1 MNRKLKVLW
10 ITNFPLPDVCI
21 EIGVLP
27 HKSGSWMYSLAKQ
40 LSSIGEIELSIL
52 SFYNNIQFEGV
63 VKGINYVVLPTK
75 LLNDIDQLYIKYR
88 QLTKKLKPDLL
99 HIHGTES
106 VFGFYYLEACPNV
119 KSIVSIQGLVQICSR
134 YFYGSIGY
142 LDMLRNTSLIEVL
155 KKNTFFHQKK
165 RFKLKGESEIKYFSK
180 ADLVLGRT
188 TWDYSHSTIFN
199 NCVDYRFCNETLRN
213 EFYVSKKWDIQKK
226 VNFSIFVSQASYPI
240 KGFHILLK
248 AVSLLKNEFPLIEI
262 RVAGESFSRKPS
274 ISDKLKLTGYWY
286 GKYIYSLIEKANLS
300 VTFLGVLNT
309 EKMRDEFLNCHVTV
323 CASSI
328 ENSPNTIGE
337 AQILGT
343 PVIASYVGGVPDMV
357 HHENTGLLYRFEE
370 PELLANCI
378 RRLFTN
384 NDLAR
389 EISMNGIVRAT
400 ERHSSKKILKDILSI
415 YSELTMNGN
424 DN

>member
-1 MNRKLKVLW
+1 MNSKMKVLW

-21 EIGVLP
+21 EIGILP
-27 HKSGSWMYSLAKQ
+27 HKGGSWMYSLAKQ
-40 LSSIGEIELSIL
+40 LSSIGEIELCIL

-63 VKGINYVVLPTK
+63 VKGIKYVVLPTK
-75 LLNDIDQLYIKYR
+75 LLNDKDQLYLKYR
-88 QLTKKLKPDLL
+88 QLTEKINPDLL

-106 VFGFYYLEACPNV
+106 VFGLYYLEACPNV
-119 KSIVSIQGLVQICSR
+119 KSIVSIQGLVEIYSR
-134 YFYGSIGY
+134 YFYGTIGY
-142 LDMLRNTSLIEVL
+142 LDMLRNTSLVECL
-155 KKNTFFHQKK
+155 RKKTFYHHKK
-165 RFKLKGESEIKYFSK
+165 FFTRKGKNEIKYFLK
-180 ADLVLGRT
+180 TDFVLGRT
-188 TWDYSHSTIFN
+188 NWDYSHSKSFN
-199 NCVDYRFCNETLRN
+199 NSVNYRFCNETLRN
-213 EFYVSKKWDIQKK
+213 EFYTSKKWDIQKK
-226 VNFSIFVSQASYPI
+226 VNYSIFVSQASYPI

-248 AVSLLKNEFPLIEI
+248 AVSLLKREFPLIEI

-286 GKYIYSLIEKANLS
+286 GKYIYSLIEKSNLS

-309 EKMRDEFLNCHVTV
+309 EDMRDEFLNCHVTV
-323 CASSI
+323 CPSSI
-328 ENSPNTIGE
+328 ENSPNSIGE

-384 NDLAR
+384 NDLAS
-389 EISMNGIVRAT
+389 EISMNAIVRAT
-400 ERHSSKKILKDILSI
+400 ERHSSKKIVKDLLSI
-415 YSELTMNGN
+415 YSELSNVKE
-424 DN
+424 

>member
-1 MNRKLKVLW
+1 MNSKMKVLW

-21 EIGVLP
+21 EIGILP
-27 HKSGSWMYSLAKQ
+27 HKGGSWMYSLAKQ
-40 LSSIGEIELSIL
+40 LSSIGDIELCIL

-75 LLNDIDQLYIKYR
+75 LLNDRGQLYLKYR
-88 QLTKKLKPDLL
+88 EITEKINPDLL

-106 VFGFYYLEACPNV
+106 AFGLYYLEACPNV
-119 KSIVSIQGLVQICSR
+119 KSIVSIQGLVEIYSR

-142 LDMLRNTSLIEVL
+142 LDMLRNTSLVECWR
-155 KKNTFFHQKK
+155 KNTFYHQKK
-165 RFKLKGESEIKYFSK
+165 FLTTKGKNEVKYFLK
-180 ADLVLGRT
+180 TDFVLGRT
-188 TWDYSHSTIFN
+188 NWDYSHSKSFN
-199 NCVDYRFCNETLRN
+199 NCLNYRFCNETLRN
-213 EFYVSKKWDIQKK
+213 EFYTSKKWDIQKK
-226 VNFSIFVSQASYPI
+226 VNYSIFVSQASYPI

-248 AVSLLKNEFPLIEI
+248 AVSLLKREFPLIEI
-262 RVAGESFSRKPS
+262 RVAGEFFSRKPS

-286 GKYIYSLIEKANLS
+286 GKYIHSLIEKFNLS

-309 EKMRDEFLNCHVTV
+309 ENMRDEFLNCHVTV
-323 CASSI
+323 CPSSI
-328 ENSPNTIGE
+328 ENSPNSIGE

-357 HHENTGLLYRFEE
+357 HHGNTGLLYRFEE

-384 NDLAR
+384 NDLAS
-389 EISMNGIVRAT
+389 EISMNAIVRAT
-400 ERHSSKKILKDILSI
+400 ERHSSKKIVKDLLSI
-415 YSELTMNGN
+415 YSELINVRE
-424 DN
+424 

>member
-21 EIGVLP
+21 EIGILP
-27 HKSGSWMYSLAKQ
+27 HKGGSWMYSLAKQ
-40 LSSIGEIELSIL
+40 LSSIGDIELCIL

-75 LLNDIDQLYIKYR
+75 LLNDKDQLYLKYR
-88 QLTKKLKPDLL
+88 QITEKINPDLL

-106 VFGFYYLEACPNV
+106 AFGLYYLEACPNV

-142 LDMLRNTSLIEVL
+142 LDMLRNTSLIEFL
-155 KKNTFFHQKK
+155 RNSTFYHQKK
-165 RFKLKGESEIKYFSK
+165 RFKLKAENEIKYFSK
-180 ADLVLGRT
+180 TDLVLGRT
-188 TWDYSHSTIFN
+188 TWDYSHSKCFN
-199 NCVDYRFCNETLRN
+199 NCVNYRFCNETLRN
-213 EFYVSKKWDIQKK
+213 EFYTSKKWDIQKK
-226 VNFSIFVSQASYPI
+226 VNYTIFVSQASYPI

-248 AVSLLKNEFPLIEI
+248 AVSLLKREFPLIEI

-286 GKYIYSLIEKANLS
+286 GKYIYSLIEKSNLS

-309 EKMRDEFLNCHVTV
+309 ENMRDEFLNCHVTV
-323 CASSI
+323 CPSSI
-328 ENSPNTIGE
+328 ENSPNSIGE

-384 NDLAR
+384 NDLAS
-389 EISMNGIVRAT
+389 EISVNAIVRAT
-400 ERHSSKKILKDILSI
+400 ERHSSKKIVKDLLSI
-415 YSELTMNGN
+415 YSELSNVKE
-424 DN
+424 